1 MSGNLK
7 INTVTVLGASGSMG
21 VNVSAIFASFGKAKV
36 YMLSRTKNE
45 KSILKAIKSIRCE
58 SIKSR
63 LILADYSELDKCI
76 SESDLVF
83 DSTIEDLSIKMDIN
97 SKVINYLK
105 KDAIYVTGTSGL
117 AITKMAEAM
126 TDDIRERYFGMHF
139 FNPPYSVTL
148 CELIKTKYTNEKIF
162 SEIQDYL
169 TNVLNRTVV
178 IVKDSPAFLANRIG
192 FHFINKA
199 IQYAEQYKEEG
210 GIDYIESILG
220 VFTGRAMSP
229 CMTADFVGL
238 DVHKAIMDNLLNNT
252 NDYANKLFTTPDY
265 INKLI
270 SNNKLGKKTGEG
282 LFKQVCYEDGIK
294 KTLVYDIKTDS
305 YREKRKYYFDFA
317 TKMNAYIKN
326 GDYKLAFDELLN
338 NKSKEALICKEF
350 LKEYVDYS
358 LYVAKEVCD
367 ELSYVD
373 DAMATGFNWCPP
385 LVMSNLLFGTNYKTK
400 YDFRS
405 YFKAGK

>member
-1 MSGNLK
+1 MN
-7 INTVTVLGASGSMG
+7 IRTVTVLGASGSMG
-21 VNVSAIFASFGKAKV
+21 VNVSAIFASFGNAKV

-45 KSILKAIKSIRCE
+45 KSILKAIKSIRCG

-63 LILADYSELDKCI
+63 LILADYSELEKCI

-83 DSTIEDLSIKMDIN
+83 DSTIEDISIKIDIN
-97 SKVINYLK
+97 SKVIKYLK
-105 KDAIYVTGTSGL
+105 NDAIYVTGTSGL
-117 AITKMAEAM
+117 AITKMADAM
-126 TDDIRERYFGMHF
+126 PEDIREKYFGMHF

-148 CELIKTKYTNEKIF
+148 CELIKTKYTNATIF

-178 IVKDSPAFLANRIG
+178 IVKDAPAFLANRIG

-199 IQYAEQYKEEG
+199 IQYADQYKDEG
-210 GIDYIESILG
+210 GIDFIESILG

-252 NDYANKLFTTPDY
+252 NDYANELFTTPEY

-282 LFKQVCYEDGIK
+282 LFKQVCYEDGTK

-305 YREKRKYYFDFA
+305 YREKRKFYFDFA

-338 NKSKEALICKEF
+338 NNSKEALICKEF

-358 LYVAKEVCD
+358 LYVANEVCD

>member
-45 KSILKAIKSIRCE
+45 KSVLKAIKSIRCE

-63 LILADYSELDKCI
+63 LILADYSELERCI

-83 DSTIEDLSIKMDIN
+83 DSTIEDISIKMDIN
-97 SKVINYLK
+97 SKVIKFLK

-117 AITKMAEAM
+117 AITKMSETM
-126 TDDIRERYFGMHF
+126 PENIRERYFGMHF

-178 IVKDSPAFLANRIG
+178 IVKDAPAFLANRIG
-192 FHFINKA
+192 FYFINKA
-199 IQYAEQYKEEG
+199 IQFADQYKEEG

-252 NDYANKLFTTPDY
+252 NDYANKLFTTPEY

-270 SNNKLGKKTGEG
+270 SNNNLGKKTGEG
-282 LFKQVCYEDGIK
+282 LFKQVCYEDGTK

-305 YREKRKYYFDFA
+305 YREKRKFYFDFA

-358 LYVAKEVCD
+358 LYVANEVCD

>member
-7 INTVTVLGASGSMG
+7 INTVTILGASGSMG
-21 VNVSAIFASFGKAKV
+21 VNVSAIFASFGNAKV

-45 KSILKAIKSIRCE
+45 KSVSKAIKSIRCE

-63 LILADYSELDKCI
+63 LILADYSELEKCI

-83 DSTIEDLSIKMDIN
+83 DSTIEDISIKMDIN
-97 SKVINYLK
+97 SKVIKYLK

-126 TDDIRERYFGMHF
+126 PENIRERYFGMHF

-148 CELIKTKYTNEKIF
+148 CELIKTKFTNEKLF
-162 SEIQDYL
+162 TEIQEYL

-178 IVKDSPAFLANRIG
+178 IVKDAPAFLANRIG

-199 IQYAEQYKEEG
+199 IQYADQYKDEG

-252 NDYANKLFTTPDY
+252 NDYANALFTTPEY

-270 SNNKLGKKTGEG
+270 SNNKLGKKIGEG
-282 LFKQVCYEDGIK
+282 LFKQVCYEDGTK

-305 YREKRKYYFDFA
+305 YREKRKFYFDFA

-338 NKSKEALICKEF
+338 NNSKEALICKEF

-358 LYVAKEVCD
+358 LYVANEVCD